1 MGNLQSFEDIE
12 KKYGQRGI
20 DYVAAKYHERRIYER
35 IND

>member
-1 MGNLQSFEDIE
+1 MGNHQSFEDIE
-12 KKYGQRGI
+12 KKYGQKGT